1 MLRSG
6 RMWEDCLH
14 SYLYRVVRKKNR
26 EKKKKKMA
34 AERWTAVV
42 ATHSENVL
50 MKMSAKTTGWI

>member
-1 MLRSG
+1 
-6 RMWEDCLH
+6 MWEDCLH
-14 SYLYRVVRKKNR
+14 SYLYRVVRKKNN